1 MKIVKKIIDFVKKI
15 FGQDISIKVE
25 KKSKYD
31 IKKNANKRPTHTK
44 LCQP

>member
-25 KKSKYD
+25 KSQNMILKK
-31 IKKNANKRPTHTK
+31 IKTVIY
-44 LCQP
+44 Q